1 MSAIGV
7 LALTVTL
14 FAAALWDARTRT
26 IPNALIGI
34 GALVVVVTDTRYLP
48 LSGVLENFA
57 SAGAL
62 LGAWLV
68 VPTGMGAGDAK
79 LLAVCA
85 LLGGP
90 LVALALFFGAS
101 VGMSLYA
108 LGRWA
113 WTRGRTRPG
122 ALPMAPFAALAW
134 LGVLAWHATGPHGL

>member
-1 MSAIGV
+1 M
-7 LALTVTL
+7 
-14 FAAALWDARTRT
+14 AALWDARTRT
-26 IPNALIGI
+26 IPNLIVGVA
-34 GALVVVVTDTRYLP
+34 ALVAAAIDVRYQP
-48 LSGVLENFA
+48 LSGVLENLA
-57 SAGAL
+57 SAGVL

-90 LVALALFFGAS
+90 LAALAVFFGAS

-108 LGRWA
+108 LVRWA

-134 LGVLAWHATGPHGL
+134 LGVLAWHAVGFGGL